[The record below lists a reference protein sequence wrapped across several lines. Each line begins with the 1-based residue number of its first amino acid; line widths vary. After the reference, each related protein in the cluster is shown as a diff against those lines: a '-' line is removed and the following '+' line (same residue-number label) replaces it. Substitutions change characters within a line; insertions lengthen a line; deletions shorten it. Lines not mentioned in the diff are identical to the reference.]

1 MFLEVS
7 VLNSFWVF
15 IFHFSKNFVLFL
27 EYAVFDV
34 NKIMFFHDIL
44 TMRCYCGVMEEQL
57 LSEVEVVGSN
67 PILQEELC
75 NIKTTYL
82 NFALINLS
90 RDNFFLNS
98 KI

>member
-1 MFLEVS
+1 
-7 VLNSFWVF
+7 
-15 IFHFSKNFVLFL
+15 
-27 EYAVFDV
+27 
-34 NKIMFFHDIL
+34 MFFHNIL

-57 LSEVEVVGSN
+57 LSELEVVGSN
-67 PILQEELC
+67 PILQEELW
-75 NIKTTYL
+75 NIKANSL